1 MLSRSYDWA
10 GLRLSRG
17 LAPRGVSRSCQSH
30 LRRSNCRTFAET
42 SPCHRL
48 ACQRLLLLLL
58 SSTSAWMST
67 RTPSRSPCS
76 RRAPRARRTSTG
88 CRTISQSSSGTS
100 RASHARA
107 RFAAARSCQEA
118 SGAGYV
124 LHRAL
129 REWGYACE
137 VIAPSLIPK
146 RPGVQ
151 RKHDKRDA
159 VELARL
165 FRAGELTA
173 VRIPSVAEER
183 VRDVVRCRETF
194 QREILKSLHYI
205 LKFLARRG
213 FVYRDGT
220 NWYYLWCTPHLR
232 WLEHLASEGSPL
244 APADRLVFREYHALL
259 AYKLQRR
266 DDLDRQI
273 EELAL
278 LPSLAPAVAR
288 LQCLRGIA
296 LQGAMVLATEI
307 VDWRRFERPGQ
318 LATYLGLVSREA
330 SSGDRERKGSIT
342 KAGNSHCRHVLV
354 RVLVQAAWAYHHR
367 PHLSDAIRKR
377 EAGQPPTV
385 VAHAWKA
392 QQRLHQ
398 RYQHLAYRKQP
409 QIAVVAV
416 ARELVGFL
424 WAVMR
429 ELPTPEVAVA

>member
-1 MLSRSYDWA
+1 M
-10 GLRLSRG
+10 
-17 LAPRGVSRSCQSH
+17 
-30 LRRSNCRTFAET
+30 
-42 SPCHRL
+42 
-48 ACQRLLLLLL
+48 
-58 SSTSAWMST
+58 SS
-67 RTPSRSPCS
+67 
-76 RRAPRARRTSTG
+76 
-88 CRTISQSSSGTS
+88 
-100 RASHARA
+100 
-107 RFAAARSCQEA
+107 AAASIIYLGMDVHKDSITIAVLPATAKTPTRLERLPNDLPKLKRFLDRAARDGELRACYEA

-129 REWGYACE
+129 RDWGYACD

-151 RKHDKRDA
+151 REHDKRDA
-159 VELARL
+159 AELARYY
-165 FRAGELTA
+165 RAGELTA
-173 VRIPSVAEER
+173 VRIPSEAEER

-194 QREILKSLHYI
+194 QREILKSRHYI

-213 FVYRDGT
+213 FVYREGT
-220 NWYYLWCTPHLR
+220 NWCTPHLR
-232 WLEHLASEGSPL
+232 WLEHLTGEASPL

-266 DDLDRQI
+266 DELDRQI
-273 EELAL
+273 EQLAL
-278 LPSLAPAVAR
+278 TPALATAVAR
-288 LQCLRGIA
+288 LQCFRGIA

-318 LATYLGLVSREA
+318 LAAYLGLVSRED
-330 SSGDRERKGSIT
+330 SSGPRERKGSIT

-354 RVLVQAAWAYHHR
+354 QAAWCYHYR
-367 PHLSDAIRKR
+367 PNLSVEIRR
-377 EAGQPPTV
+377 RQQGQPPAV

-398 RYQHLAYRKQP
+398 RYQHLAHRKQP

-429 ELPTPEVAVA
+429 DLPVPEVAAA